1 MSQSVSVSKDGR
13 WPFYAAYAA
22 PPVGNGGR
30 CLGGSPS
37 VTSPLRPWVGPCI
50 GSARRGAFRRRAK
63 AVSPNTATLVGS
75 AFKAAEKPLLP
86 LDRRRSGHA
95 RGRQL
100 ALQHHQPGHADVQ
113 NSGIVL
119 TGAPENRDKLAL
131 TINKTSGAVTGS
143 FANPSNPKQS
153 IKISGVLLQNQGM
166 AAGYFLND
174 NQSGAFLLENP

>member
-22 PPVGNGGR
+22 PPVGNGGAVFGWVTLSNQPAST
-30 CLGGSPS
+30 LGGTLYWFRPS
-37 VTSPLRPWVGPCI
+37 
-50 GSARRGAFRRRAK
+50 GSLP
-63 AVSPNTATLVGS
+63 AVCQSGFTNTATLVGS

-86 LDRRRSGHA
+86 LTGGGLVTLGGGNLPSSIIN
-95 RGRQL
+95 QVTL
-100 ALQHHQPGHADVQ
+100 TS
-113 NSGIVL
+113 NNGIVL